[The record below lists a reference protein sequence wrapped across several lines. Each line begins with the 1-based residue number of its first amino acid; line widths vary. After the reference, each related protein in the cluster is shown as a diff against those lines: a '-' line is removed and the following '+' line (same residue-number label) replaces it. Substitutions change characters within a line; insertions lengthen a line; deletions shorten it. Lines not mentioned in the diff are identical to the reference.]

1 MARPN
6 SFDTLSTYCLQQ
18 LGSPVIQIHVATEQ
32 IQNRIEDAFDFF
44 REFHG
49 EAIQSTYLKHQVTQ
63 DDIDN
68 GWLPVGSGVTAIQRV
83 FPISGSEN
91 TNSQFSASYQIKVND
106 IYSLQWS
113 SGSLATGGL
122 AYYEATKQYLNMMDD
137 VLLGEQQFRFNPK
150 VGQLYIDFDWS
161 ENVNV
166 GDWILVECTVVVDEA
181 VYTEI
186 YNDRMLKKLAV
197 AYVKKQWGSN
207 MKLHGNIVLPGGI
220 TIQGQQ
226 IYDEA
231 MEEIEKIEDQ
241 IRDTYQAPPMFLV
254 G

>member
-1 MARPN
+1 
-6 SFDTLSTYCLQQ
+6 LQE
-18 LGSPVIQIHVATEQ
+18 LGAPVIQIHVAPEQ

-44 REFHG
+44 HEFHG
-49 EAIQSTYLKHQVTQ
+49 DAIQDTYLKHQVTQ

-68 GWLPVGSGVTAIQRV
+68 GWIPVGDGVTAVLNV
-83 FPISGSEN
+83 FPIAGSAN

-106 IYSLQWS
+106 IYSLQSS

-122 AYYEATKQYLNMMDD
+122 AYYESVKQYLNMMDG
-137 VLLGEQQFRFNPK
+137 VLIGQQQFRFNPK
-150 VGQLYIDFDWS
+150 VGKLFIDMDWN

-166 GDWILVECTVVVDEA
+166 GDYILVECTAVVDEET
-181 VYTEI
+181 YTAI

-231 MEEIEKIEDQ
+231 MVEIEKIEDQ

>member
-18 LGSPVIQIHVATEQ
+18 LGAPVIQVHVAAEQ
-32 IQNRIEDAFDFF
+32 IQNRVEDAFDFM

-49 EAIQSTYLKHQVTQ
+49 DAIERTYLKHQVTQ

-68 GWLPVGSGVTAIQRV
+68 GYLPVGDGVTAVLNV
-83 FPISGSEN
+83 FPITAGANS
-91 TNSQFSASYQIKVND
+91 NSQFSASYQIKVND
-106 IYSLQWS
+106 IYSLQNS

-122 AYYEATKQYLNMMDD
+122 AYYEETKQYLNMMDD
-137 VLLGEQQFRFNPK
+137 MFLGQQQFRFNAK
-150 VGQLYIDFDWS
+150 IGKLHIDMDWS

-166 GDWILVECTVVVDEA
+166 GDYILVECTVILDET
-181 VYTEI
+181 VYTSI

-197 AYVKKQWGSN
+197 AYIKKQWGSN

-231 MEEIEKIEDQ
+231 MEEIDKIEDQ